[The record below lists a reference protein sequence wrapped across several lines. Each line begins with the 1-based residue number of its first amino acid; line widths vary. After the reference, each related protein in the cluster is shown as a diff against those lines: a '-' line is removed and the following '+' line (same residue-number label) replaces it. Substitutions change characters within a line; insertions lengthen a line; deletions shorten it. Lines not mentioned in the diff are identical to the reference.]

1 MTTCPHG
8 HGNLNKI
15 NKQGI
20 EIEYCPVCGGV
31 WLDRGELEN
40 LIDLASR
47 ASASAQN
54 MAPNLDFD
62 KPKQTDNFSQ
72 NRDSQP
78 YNKDF
83 KKKKKEGFL
92 GEIFDFDLF

>member
-62 KPKQTDNFSQ
+62 KPSYKEQ
-72 NRDSQP
+72 NNHPQQ
-78 YNKDF
+78 YHKDGR
-83 KKKKKEGFL
+83 KKKKEGFL